1 MVEAPCADADAECPG
16 WTGREAVAAAWQG
29 RSVSVDERPVVVA
42 VSRDSEHR
50 FSKPPAS
57 EINLIAGLGVEGDA
71 HAGETVQHRSRVA
84 VDPTQPN
91 LRQVHLM
98 HSELHD
104 DLRSQGFDVSAGQLG
119 ENVTTRGLDLHALP
133 TGTILRIGPMAIVR
147 ITGLR
152 NPCMQIEGFRSGL
165 LKEITW
171 RDKNGAIIRRGGIMG
186 VVDVGGPIR
195 PGDPIDVE
203 IPPEPHTPLD
213 RV

>member
-1 MVEAPCADADAECPG
+1 
-16 WTGREAVAAAWQG
+16 
-29 RSVSVDERPVVVA
+29 VSVDERPVVVA
-42 VSRDSEHR
+42 LSSDREHR
-50 FSKPPAS
+50 FSKPSAS

-71 HAGETVQHRSRVA
+71 HAGVTVQHRSRVA

-119 ENVTTRGLDLHALP
+119 ENVTTLGLDLHALP
-133 TGTILRIGPMAIVR
+133 TGTILRIGRTAVVR

-165 LKEITW
+165 LKEIVW
-171 RDKNGAIIRRGGIMG
+171 RDDSGAIIRRGGIMG
-186 VVDVGGPIR
+186 VVEVGGPIR
-195 PGDPIDVE
+195 PGDPIEVE
-203 IPPEPHTPLD
+203 LPPEPHTPLD